1 MINEIKGDLL
11 KEVTNGIIVH
21 GCNAQ
26 GVMGS
31 GFAKQLKETYP
42 EAYNAYR
49 EHYKENYAGKNIL
62 RLGECIGALV
72 TPDILVINAVTQQY
86 YGRERKRYVDY
97 DAVRKCFKQIAITAC
112 RETERRMNNSNEHIQ
127 TFAEFAPSIN
137 FPMIGAGLGGGD
149 WDIISQ
155 IIDEE
160 IPDDFQKNLWV
171 LP

>member
-11 KEVTNGIIVH
+11 KNVTNGIIVN

-31 GFAKQLKETYP
+31 GFAKQIREIYP
-42 EAYNAYR
+42 EAYNAYM
-49 EHYKENYAGKNIL
+49 EHYKENYAGQNIL
-62 RLGECIGALV
+62 RLGECISAEVL
-72 TPDILVINAVTQQY
+72 PDLLVINAITQKF
-86 YGRERKRYVDY
+86 YGRKPIRYVDY
-97 DAVRKCFKQIAITAC
+97 DAVRICFKDVANIAC
-112 RETERRMNNSNEHIQ
+112 RMTEKRMDASKDHIQ
-127 TFAEFAPSIN
+127 IIQNYMPSIN

-149 WDIISQ
+149 WNVISK